1 MWRKFLFLSIGTLV
15 FFIASAQR
23 IVYSEPDR
31 EDNKSTNFE
40 VIGKM
45 NDHFLIYKN
54 TRANYNI
61 SLYDNAMKLV
71 RKEKLE
77 FMPERII
84 NADILAYKDL
94 FYLLYQYQKRNIVYC
109 MAAHFDANAKLVGEP
124 KVLDTTEVT
133 FLANNKIYSFLYSE
147 DKQKIAVNKINRK
160 DDLMYV
166 VTTSLFDN
174 DLNPLSKTSVRVSMP
189 ERSDFLTEFNIDNE
203 GDLVF
208 LRASGTA
215 QNDNINK
222 VTIITKKASDDS
234 INEYDL
240 NVNKMYLDDIRVKV
254 DNINQNYL
262 ITSFNSKSR
271 RGNIDGLYCAIWNKT
286 SASIIAATNNVF
298 GEELRNNAKSEGNSR
313 YAFNN
318 FFLQN
323 IVMRKDGGFVIAA
336 ESAYSSTRGNTLSR
350 WDYLYG
356 SPFWSPSAYYMYSTP
371 YGFYYP
377 WWRSGSFANQNTRY
391 FADNIVLLSFDSSS
405 RLEWSNVIRKSQYD
419 DNTDNFIGYTTMN
432 TGSEVHFLFN
442 QLERKQLLL
451 TDQSVT
457 PDGQIHRS
465 PTIRN
470 LDRGYQFMPRFGKQV
485 GAKQMIIPC
494 QYRNYICF
502 AKVDF

>member
-1 MWRKFLFLSIGTLV
+1 
-15 FFIASAQR
+15 
-23 IVYSEPDR
+23 
-31 EDNKSTNFE
+31 
-40 VIGKM
+40 
-45 NDHFLIYKN
+45 
-54 TRANYNI
+54 
-61 SLYDNAMKLV
+61 
-71 RKEKLE
+71 
-77 FMPERII
+77 
-84 NADILAYKDL
+84 
-94 FYLLYQYQKRNIVYC
+94 
-109 MAAHFDANAKLVGEP
+109 
-124 KVLDTTEVT
+124 
-133 FLANNKIYSFLYSE
+133 
-147 DKQKIAVNKINRK
+147 
-160 DDLMYV
+160 
-166 VTTSLFDN
+166 
-174 DLNPLSKTSVRVSMP
+174 
-189 ERSDFLTEFNIDNE
+189 
-203 GDLVF
+203 
-208 LRASGTA
+208 
-215 QNDNINK
+215 
-222 VTIITKKASDDS
+222 
-234 INEYDL
+234 
-240 NVNKMYLDDIRVKV
+240 MYLDDIRVKI